1 MALKIKQNNQKSL
14 VLEIEPEKITD
25 EQLAQKELIKVKKAD
40 SLKFISAVLCF
51 SMICL
56 TVMFLLHSTIY
67 FLLGFLSSFAALGLA
82 CAFIN
87 NKKREALF
95 KLFFVML
102 VGLSVIFIL
111 FVILQ
116 RTGILEQL
124 TDVYTVANTIKG
136 FGWIGALVFIIFVML
151 NTVFLPIPGTVSAI
165 VGTIVYGPLLSFV
178 YMSIGT
184 VIGSIIVFCLGKV
197 FGQRIAVWMI
207 GKEKTEKYATFL
219 DKKGRLA
226 FIFMM
231 IFPFFPDDILCLIAG
246 LSKMSYKFFLF
257 IICPVRVGV
266 LAFTC
271 FFADGSIIPFSG
283 WGIPVWISIAIIL
296 VAIFAVVTILKRKMF
311 SKSAKAA

>member
-1 MALKIKQNNQKSL
+1 
-14 VLEIEPEKITD
+14 
-25 EQLAQKELIKVKKAD
+25 
-40 SLKFISAVLCF
+40 
-51 SMICL
+51 
-56 TVMFLLHSTIY
+56 
-67 FLLGFLSSFAALGLA
+67 
-82 CAFIN
+82 
-87 NKKREALF
+87 
-95 KLFFVML
+95 
-102 VGLSVIFIL
+102 
-111 FVILQ
+111 
-116 RTGILEQL
+116 
-124 TDVYTVANTIKG
+124 
-136 FGWIGALVFIIFVML
+136 
-151 NTVFLPIPGTVSAI
+151 
-165 VGTIVYGPLLSFV
+165 
-178 YMSIGT
+178 MSIGT